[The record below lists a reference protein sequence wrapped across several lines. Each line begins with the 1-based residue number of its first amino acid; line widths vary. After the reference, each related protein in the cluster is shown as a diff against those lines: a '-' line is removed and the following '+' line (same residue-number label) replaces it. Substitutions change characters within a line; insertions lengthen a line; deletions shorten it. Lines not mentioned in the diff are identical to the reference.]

1 MERSRGRIKE
11 LLAVFFRGDPEWLR
25 FFEQCLE
32 DEVCDKDF
40 CRICHEDM
48 LDEEAIEDKCVVCEA
63 DDVCKLCTQLYD
75 PAHLPPG
82 ETPPSRCTHWP
93 FPLLTRKTPIK
104 SGDRIC
110 ILCGLYT
117 SDPIL
122 IKKYLIMNMACGA
135 TDVLLNRK
143 QPFSLKTVALIGWSL
158 VSRMKKL
165 GKWTDGIM
173 TNIGRYLSFAEESKL
188 MVAMLHQ
195 KEFVCLCNP
204 SGRRSNHASHQTGEV
219 FSSPMLDDYGQI
231 IFRPLLRHVPW
242 ADHFC

>member
-1 MERSRGRIKE
+1 MRRLSRTNAWSVKRMMFVNCAPNFMIPLIFRPVRRLRHGAHIGPFLYRHVRRQLNLE
-11 LLAVFFRGDPEWLR
+11 TGSVYFF
-25 FFEQCLE
+25 
-32 DEVCDKDF
+32 
-40 CRICHEDM
+40 
-48 LDEEAIEDKCVVCEA
+48 
-63 DDVCKLCTQLYD
+63 
-75 PAHLPPG
+75 
-82 ETPPSRCTHWP
+82 
-93 FPLLTRKTPIK
+93 
-104 SGDRIC
+104 
-110 ILCGLYT
+110 GLYT

-204 SGRRSNHASHQTGEV
+204 SGRCSNHASHQTGEV